1 MRYLITVEYCGR
13 NYCGWQRQINAIS
26 VQEVLEEK
34 LAVLLRHKVVLHASG
49 RTDSKVHALGQA
61 AHFDTETV
69 IPPQK
74 LLCAV
79 NSMLPDDIRVRD
91 CRVVPDDFHAQYSAK
106 RKTYLY
112 KAYVDRISSPVKE
125 GLYARIIPPLDVEL
139 MQKTAEKLIG
149 EHDFRAFSSTGST
162 VKTTVRTVYRLQ
174 ITRRGNEIEF
184 EIEGN
189 GFLYNMVRII
199 VGTLI
204 FVGKGKIPPENVDRM
219 LQTGDRKA
227 GGKTFAPE
235 GLYLKS
241 VFYPEIGLPEENC
254 RKVDQ
259 IV

>member
-13 NYCGWQRQINAIS
+13 NYCGWQRKINAIS

-79 NSMLPDDIRVRD
+79 NSMLPDDIRIRD
-91 CRVVPDDFHAQYSAK
+91 CRVVPDDLHAQYSAK

-112 KAYVDRISSPVKE
+112 KAYIDRISSPVKE

-139 MQKTAEKLIG
+139 MRKTAEKLIG